1 MALHKVTE
9 LLTRFDSRNL
19 ADLWNLIPISYHP
32 FISGGYLRHLETM
45 LQIVELMIRCLAY
58 ELPPVY

>member
-45 LQIVELMIRCLAY
+45 LL
-58 ELPPVY
+58 